1 MFKDMPWTCN
11 KSAIAKPLSA
21 ITESPTSNLFIR
33 PVSMK
38 SSLSEIE
45 PPYSFEIKHI
55 TPEGVIPLQ
64 YCDFCK
70 KRIARSLYIY
80 FGGINDHTCSQIV

>member
-55 TPEGVIPLQ
+55 TPEGVIPNQCLCSIVIFVRRE
-64 YCDFCK
+64 CD
-70 KRIARSLYIY
+70 LL
-80 FGGINDHTCSQIV
+80 